1 MHIYAELTYKPC
13 GTREKG
19 KLNLFESA
27 KTVPIDRVIDVMHG
41 LSGARRQSGR
51 LVMSCPFHQDPTPS
65 FTIYEK
71 TNSFYCFGCGAGG
84 DGIKFVQKFYNL
96 PPRDAAMAICRAFGL
111 MVDVD
116 SNKPETQAVRQQI
129 ESQQERRKLER
140 ALLAWADA
148 AYLKLCALRRAYFTA
163 LNGFEELQSE
173 WCMRLD
179 YIDYVL
185 DLLQFGSLADKLAVY
200 RAVRQEELGLVGG
213 WLRD

>member
-1 MHIYAELTYKPC
+1 M
-13 GTREKG
+13 
-19 KLNLFESA
+19 NLFESA

-71 TNSFYCFGCGAGG
+71 TNSFYCFGCGVGG
-84 DGIKFVQKFYNL
+84 DGIKFVQKLYNL
-96 PPRDAAMAICRAFGL
+96 TPRDAAVAICRAFGL
-111 MVDVD
+111 MVD

-129 ESQQERRKLER
+129 ESRQERRKLER

-148 AYLKLCALRRAYFTA
+148 AYIKLCALRRAYFTA
-163 LNGFEELQSE
+163 LNGENLRSD

-179 YIDYVL
+179 YIDYIL
-185 DLLQFGSLADKLAVY
+185 DLLQFGSPTDKLAVF
-200 RAVRQEELGLVGG
+200 RAVRQEELGLVGE